1 MVYKQNNIRAC
12 EVFFSFA
19 PHSMWDF
26 SSPAR
31 YWTRPLAMRVQ
42 SPNHQGT
49 LYRGLNIY
57 ISLAIYSRTFSVKFN
72 LVFNI
77 LFKSNLLHK
86 PSLVLPDLWQV
97 TTCQNAIFS
106 LIPQYLVH
114 IISRS
119 RNANFILNTRLS
131 ATVSSDVFVSGCGW
145 VHAVTDFIFLGSKI
159 TADGDYSHEIRRG
172 LILGRKAMSNL
183 DSILKNRDIIL
194 PTKVHI
200 VTAMVFPAV
209 MYGCESWTIMKAEC

>member
-1 MVYKQNNIRAC
+1 MNWLLAYVFILFFTWGRIFLINVLKIYDLVIVQKIKQKYLSDPDSLIKLWYINKTTLEHVRF
-12 EVFFSFA
+12 FFSFA

-86 PSLVLPDLWQV
+86 PSLVLPDL
-97 TTCQNAIFS
+97 FS
-106 LIPQYLVH
+106 H
-114 IISRS
+114 
-119 RNANFILNTRLS
+119 LS
-131 ATVSSDVFVSGCGW
+131 ECNLLSDPTVLSP
-145 VHAVTDFIFLGSKI
+145 H
-159 TADGDYSHEIRRG
+159 H
-172 LILGRKAMSNL
+172 
-183 DSILKNRDIIL
+183 
-194 PTKVHI
+194 
-200 VTAMVFPAV
+200 
-209 MYGCESWTIMKAEC
+209 